1 MEIVANVGLT
11 TDMWSSDGSPES
23 SPGLTAQRIKVYWL
37 HTEQPEAHTAGS
49 AGGRGPVQL

>member
-37 HTEQPEAHTAGS
+37 HAEQPEAHTAGS